1 MIDELDR
8 NYWNGRKMNEMAVRK
23 AKFLQTPEVERETAT
38 MHDPVI
44 FDHVVEA

>member
-1 MIDELDR
+1 MINELDR

-23 AKFLQTPEVERETAT
+23 AKFLQTPDVERETVT
-38 MHDPVI
+38 TYDPVI